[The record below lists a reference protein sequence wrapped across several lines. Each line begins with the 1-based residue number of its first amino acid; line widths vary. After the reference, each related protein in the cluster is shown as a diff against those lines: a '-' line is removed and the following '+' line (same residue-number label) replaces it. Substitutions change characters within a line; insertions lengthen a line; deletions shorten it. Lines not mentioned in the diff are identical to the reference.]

1 MKKKIVKPQDFISKA
16 VQQGLVEL
24 IDDGMGTPFYATVKQ
39 KFQFEFCGGY
49 SRFIS
54 VEGLSTLTGSPIRI
68 FDMDEN
74 ILALV

>member
-1 MKKKIVKPQDFISKA
+1 MKKKIVKPEDFIAKA

-24 IDDGMGTPFYATVKQ
+24 IDDGMGTPFYSTVKQ

-54 VEGLSTLTGSPIRI
+54 VEGLPTLIGSPIRI
-68 FDMDEN
+68 FNMDEN